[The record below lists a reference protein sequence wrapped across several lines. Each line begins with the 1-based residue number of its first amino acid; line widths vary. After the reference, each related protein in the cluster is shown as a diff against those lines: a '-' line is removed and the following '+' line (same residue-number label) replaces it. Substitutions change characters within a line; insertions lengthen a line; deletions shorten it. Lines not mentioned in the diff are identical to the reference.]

1 MKHIT
6 KQLLI
11 QYQKQFSS
19 RPQNIVLQRSV
30 MTNGIY
36 LASRNPDVT
45 IRDTNQWSYEIPAGS
60 IRDQKKTGTCWLMA
74 TLVLAEKA
82 INDNLKTEDVALSKS
97 FLYFYDKLEMSNSF
111 LQTIIDTKDEAL
123 ESRHVQHILH
133 EKQQDGGWMSNA
145 TQLIEKYGVVPEA
158 VMPNTEDT
166 EDSGP
171 INSILNEKLVL
182 YAQKIRSA
190 SDSQAVKQTAM
201 AEIYHIL
208 ALSFG
213 VPPDAFSFDIIPKED
228 DDKKGKKT
236 TSKKDLKT
244 IHATPLEF
252 WKKYGTKLNDFAH
265 ISFLLDHKMKH
276 YGTLYEEDSVDAMY
290 GKPFCTAKL
299 RFSKEIEEAMK
310 KQLMHDE
317 PVWFA
322 WDVGKQF
329 SQKLGILDSELWKYD
344 DIYDT
349 HDKLEKD
356 LRGLYQDYSERGIH
370 ATAIVGFREEK
381 GVVTHWKVKNSW
393 GKKQGQDGYISM
405 NANYAKDYM
414 LDVTLRLTYVPNSI
428 RAVFETKPVI
438 VRYWE

>member
-1 MKHIT
+1 MKHVT
-6 KQLLI
+6 KQLLA

-190 SDSQAVKQTAM
+190 SDSQAFK
-201 AEIYHIL
+201 
-208 ALSFG
+208 
-213 VPPDAFSFDIIPKED
+213 
-228 DDKKGKKT
+228 
-236 TSKKDLKT
+236 
-244 IHATPLEF
+244 
-252 WKKYGTKLNDFAH
+252 
-265 ISFLLDHKMKH
+265 
-276 YGTLYEEDSVDAMY
+276 
-290 GKPFCTAKL
+290 
-299 RFSKEIEEAMK
+299 
-310 KQLMHDE
+310 
-317 PVWFA
+317 
-322 WDVGKQF
+322 
-329 SQKLGILDSELWKYD
+329 
-344 DIYDT
+344 
-349 HDKLEKD
+349 
-356 LRGLYQDYSERGIH
+356 
-370 ATAIVGFREEK
+370 
-381 GVVTHWKVKNSW
+381 VVTA
-393 GKKQGQDGYISM
+393 QP
-405 NANYAKDYM
+405 
-414 LDVTLRLTYVPNSI
+414 R
-428 RAVFETKPVI
+428 
-438 VRYWE
+438 